1 MQREKSVLS
10 GKKGCY
16 PSIKDFLDGVE
27 ALHPSTNIAT
37 LVGAGTLRAAA
48 VGYDDRPAT
57 KDEIRAMQRLA
68 AKAMEDGAYGISTGL
83 IYTPGSYADTEEL
96 IQVVSAVQP
105 YGGFYATHMRNEK
118 DRVEVGNGWLY
129 ARVDGQAFLNSLNHH
144 LEDVLSVEGHKAFSP
159 YSSAQFMDV
168 REAGTNPNVDDPLIS
183 FTSNWS
189 ERHVAYIC
197 GLGTFG
203 LSKGLITK
211 KGVSGRFGSIITDW
225 ELPTDTRPYTGLY
238 DYCIMCGACARNC
251 PGNAITKEEGK
262 KHSPCQTYV
271 SGMGKKYA
279 PRFGCGK
286 CQVNVPCERGIPN
299 PKFR

>member
-1 MQREKSVLS
+1 MNREDILNAIVKYVKECPMNYITAEQALVPEDVGMRMYDDPIIAIGSADDPMWEGL
-10 GKKGCY
+10 
-16 PSIKDFLDGVE
+16 KD
-27 ALHPSTNIAT
+27 
-37 LVGAGTLRAAA
+37 RKA
-48 VGYDDRPAT
+48 VGPIFKT
-57 KDEIRAMQRLA
+57 PKEWLPG
-68 AKAMEDGAYGISTGL
+68 AKTVISYFAPFSEAVRTG
-83 IYTPGSYADTEEL
+83 
-96 IQVVSAVQP
+96 
-105 YGGFYATHMRNEK
+105 NEK
-118 DRVEVGNGWLY
+118 DPVEIGNGWLY

-144 LEDVLSVEGHKAFSP
+144 LEDILSVEGHEAFSP

-189 ERHVAYIC
+189 ERHVAYVC

-211 KGVSGRFGSIITDW
+211 KGVSGRYGSIITDW
-225 ELPTDTRPYTGLY
+225 ELPTDVRPYTGLY
-238 DYCIMCGACARNC
+238 DYCVMCGACARNC

-262 KHSPCQTYV
+262 KHSPCQAYV
-271 SGMGKKYA
+271 SEAAKKYA

>member
-1 MQREKSVLS
+1 MNREDILNAIVKYVKESPLNYITEQQALVPEDVGMRMYDDPIIAIGSADDPLWDGLKD
-10 GKKGCY
+10 GK
-16 PSIKDFLDGVE
+16 
-27 ALHPSTNIAT
+27 
-37 LVGAGTLRAAA
+37 A
-48 VGYDDRPAT
+48 VGPLFRTP
-57 KDEIRAMQRLA
+57 KEWLPG
-68 AKAMEDGAYGISTGL
+68 AKTVISYFAPFSEAVRTG
-83 IYTPGSYADTEEL
+83 
-96 IQVVSAVQP
+96 
-105 YGGFYATHMRNEK
+105 NEK
-118 DRVEVGNGWLY
+118 DPVEIGNGWLY

-144 LEDVLSVEGHKAFSP
+144 LEDVLSVDGHKAFSP

-211 KGVSGRFGSIITDW
+211 KGVSGRYGSIITDW
-225 ELPTDTRPYTGLY
+225 ELPTDVRPYTGLH

-271 SGMGKKYA
+271 AGMGKKYA

-299 PKFR
+299 PKFK

>member
-1 MQREKSVLS
+1 MNREDILNAIVKYVKECPMNYITAEQALVPEDVGMRMYDDPIIAIGSADDPMWEGL
-10 GKKGCY
+10 
-16 PSIKDFLDGVE
+16 KD
-27 ALHPSTNIAT
+27 
-37 LVGAGTLRAAA
+37 RKA
-48 VGYDDRPAT
+48 VGPLFRTP
-57 KDEIRAMQRLA
+57 KEWLP
-68 AKAMEDGAYGISTGL
+68 GARTVISYFAPFSEAVRTG
-83 IYTPGSYADTEEL
+83 
-96 IQVVSAVQP
+96 
-105 YGGFYATHMRNEK
+105 NEK

-129 ARVDGQAFLNSLNHH
+129 ARVDGQNFLNSLNHH
-144 LEDVLSVEGHKAFSP
+144 LEDVLSVDGHRAFSP
-159 YSSAQFMDV
+159 YSSPEFMDV
-168 REAGTNPNVDDPLIS
+168 REAGTNPNVEDPLLS

-211 KGVSGRFGSIITDW
+211 KGVSGRYGSIITDW
-225 ELPTDTRPYTGLY
+225 ELPADVRPYTGLY

-271 SGMGKKYA
+271 SDMGKKYA